1 MTISTR
7 SAAII
12 SRRARR
18 CVHLGRWLAIVLVV
32 AMVGARATHAAQDA
46 TPVPT
51 ASSGASAPSCGERLG
66 IGDASVACLTVVQAA
81 TDAGSVDIRLD
92 GNGLFS
98 GVAFASAT
106 GFVTV
111 PAGGHDLSIT
121 AAGQPDSVLVDL
133 SGLETTA
140 GMGVEI
146 AIVGS
151 RTAGTLQALTL
162 PIDSAAPPAG
172 SASLRIVQA
181 VPDAPPVDLGLAG
194 GQTLIPDLAPLSAS
208 DYLAVPT
215 AATAVEIR
223 TAGTA
228 DALFP
233 IPGVTLPDGATV
245 TVYALGT
252 VTNPTGITLLTVLV
266 PGTPS
271 PGMGTGTPPA
281 ATPVA

>member
-1 MTISTR
+1 MTISTPFAR
-7 SAAII
+7 AIG
-12 SRRARR
+12 RRARC
-18 CVHLGRWLAIVLVV
+18 CVHLGRWLAIALIVS
-32 AMVGARATHAAQDA
+32 MVGARATHAAQDA
-46 TPVPT
+46 SPVPAT
-51 ASSGASAPSCGERLG
+51 SPGASAPSCGERLG

-81 TDAGSVDIRLD
+81 SNAGSVDIRLD

-106 GFVTV
+106 GFVSI

-121 AAGQPDSVLVDL
+121 AAGQPDNVLVDL
-133 SGLETTA
+133 SDLETTA
-140 GMGVEI
+140 SIGVEI

-162 PIDSAAPPAG
+162 PIDGAAPAAG
-172 SASLRIVQA
+172 RASLRVVQA
-181 VPDAPPVDLGLAG
+181 IPDAPPVDLGLASG
-194 GQTLIPDLAPLSAS
+194 ETLIANLAPLGAS
-208 DYLAVPT
+208 DYLSVP
-215 AATAVEIR
+215 ASATAVEIR

-228 DALFP
+228 DVLFP
-233 IPGVTLPDGATV
+233 IPGVTLPDGATA

-271 PGMGTGTPPA
+271 PSRGTPPV